1 MKNSTALMYLGSII
15 ITFVGMIIHANLMI
29 ETSKPIHLVCF
40 FLWIVMC
47 SCLVLI
53 FKHKLAHGED

>member
-15 ITFVGMIIHANLMI
+15 ITFLGMLIHAKLMI
-29 ETSKPIHLVCF
+29 ETNEPIHLLCF
-40 FLWIVMC
+40 SLWLVMC

-53 FKHKLAHGED
+53 FKHKLAHAED